1 MDTQLKNT
9 FGKKAKNLQPTTKLT
24 NQEINEKILETRVN
38 HGFISIKGY
47 TTAKGDVCNYLVQ
60 PLGDGGY
67 IRIVK
72 ESLEQIDAIKNN
84 NFTEDI
90 FKKAIE
96 EMKVSFNKTLND
108 EHNRTDNYSKE
119 TKGFYSHEENDAIYV
134 KDIVIV
140 KREQL
145 VKGEHKQVK
154 SAEKTLAK
162 QYLRNNL
169 PIGKYQGTFKLD
181 KDKFEQITFNKTSI
195 INL

>member
-1 MDTQLKNT
+1 MDIQVKNN
-9 FGKKAKNLQPTTKLT
+9 FGKKAKNVQPTTQLT
-24 NQEINEKILETRVN
+24 NQEINEKILETRTN

-47 TTAKGDVCNYLVQ
+47 RNQKGDVCNYLVQ

-72 ESLEQIDAIKNN
+72 ESLEQIDAIENN
-84 NFTEDI
+84 KFTEDI
-90 FKKAIE
+90 FKQAVE

-108 EHNRTDNYSKE
+108 EHNITNNYTKE

-140 KREQL
+140 KREEL
-145 VKGEHKQVK
+145 VKGERKKVN
-154 SAEKTLAK
+154 SREKTLAK
-162 QYLRNNL
+162 KYLKNKL